1 MDKKLTGGRRNLDS
15 GVCSSISFF
24 LSGTFENLACE
35 SEQPSLLA
43 PRRYGRL
50 ARMDVCTSATEFHT
64 DEVKSVG
71 NLVRSSP

>member
-24 LSGTFENLACE
+24 LSDYTFENLACE
-35 SEQPSLLA
+35 SEQPSFLA
-43 PRRYGRL
+43 PL
-50 ARMDVCTSATEFHT
+50 ARRDVCASATEFHT
-64 DEVKSVG
+64 DEVKSVR